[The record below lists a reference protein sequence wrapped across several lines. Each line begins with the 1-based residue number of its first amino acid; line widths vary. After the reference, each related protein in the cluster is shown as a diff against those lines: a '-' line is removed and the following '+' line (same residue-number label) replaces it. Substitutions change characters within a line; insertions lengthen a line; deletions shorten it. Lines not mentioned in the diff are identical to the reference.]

1 MWYVYILRCRDGSL
15 YTGISTDVD
24 KRILRHNQGKG
35 SQYTRSRRP
44 VTLLYTEPYVL
55 KSDALKREV
64 QIKRLSVK
72 NKKRVIMSE
81 SSQRFPSA

>member
-1 MWYVYILRCRDGSL
+1 M
-15 YTGISTDVD
+15 
-24 KRILRHNQGKG
+24 
-35 SQYTRSRRP
+35 
-44 VTLLYTEPYVL
+44 LYTEPYVL